1 MEYQALFEPQPEG
14 GYVITFPDFA
24 WGISQGDDE
33 EDGRG
38 MAAAL
43 LQTVIQKHIRDGAPL
58 PKASHRRGK
67 NYRAIR
73 LGATQAA
80 KVELYRQFHASGLG
94 KIDLA
99 SRIGISKTIVD
110 RLFDLGHQTRM
121 SQMEAAFEALGK
133 RIEIVVENAA

>member
-1 MEYQALFEPQPEG
+1 MEYQARFEPQPEG
-14 GYVITFPDFA
+14 GYVITFPDFG
-24 WGISQGDDE
+24 WGVSQGDDE

-67 NYRAIR
+67 NYRPIR

-80 KVELYRQFHASGLG
+80 KVELYRQFQASGLR

-99 SRIGISKTIVD
+99 SRIGISKTVVD

-121 SQMEAAFEALGK
+121 SQMETAFEALGK